1 MEDVWSN
8 VQLGR
13 FCRQTVLY
21 VVQLY
26 IVQCISAMKKKHCR
40 NRSLSDC
47 HYLTLN
53 VMFRVSQSVRKSQ
66 LCY

>member
-21 VVQLY
+21 VEH
-26 IVQCISAMKKKHCR
+26 IVQCTSAMKKILQELR
-40 NRSLSDC
+40 MLSRSLSDC
-47 HYLTLN
+47 
-53 VMFRVSQSVRKSQ
+53 
-66 LCY
+66 